1 MNIIQAVKDRN
12 LFRPYLADKDESL
25 ESWYG
30 WLSVLRCIYGLPIP
44 KARRDFVRQITGRD
58 PDKLPK
64 SDASTVLLL
73 CGRRSGK
80 SRCGAAITAAYEAAL
95 AGHEKK
101 LAPGEQG
108 LVAVCSPTRSQSR
121 IVHGYLRAIFD
132 SSDLLREQV
141 VDETKNGFGLRNGVR
156 IEILTGDF
164 RTVRGFTLL
173 AAVIDEAAFFG
184 VDEEA
189 KVKSDAELV
198 RALKPS
204 LATTGGKLI
213 AISSPYAR
221 KGWCYNTWQR
231 HFGND
236 ASNKSCLV
244 VQAPSRLLNP
254 LLSEETVADAL
265 AEDLAAAKSEYLAEF
280 RDDIAAFLPREVIE
294 ACVVPG
300 RTENLRQIG
309 QRYHAFVDMSGGR
322 HDDAALAIAHRKGR
336 IVVLDLV
343 HRYRAPFSPF
353 EVARSMSE
361 TLRQW
366 GLVSAVAD
374 NYAAEFSVV
383 AFRQHRITLHRSKQS
398 KSQLYLELLPRISSG
413 EVELLDDETLVKQL
427 ANLERRTRSGGKD
440 IVDHPATSGARSGAR
455 DDLSNAAAGA
465 ITLAARGVVQVG
477 GLGCR
482 VRGDDDDDSDA
493 SVLRARMDFFNRING
508 GY

>member
-1 MNIIQAVKDRN
+1 MNITEAIKDEH
-12 LFRPYLADKDESL
+12 LFRPFLADRKGSL
-25 ESWYG
+25 STWMP
-30 WLSVLRCIYGLPIP
+30 WRVALRVLYGLPVNP
-44 KARRDFVRQITGRD
+44 KYHDLIRQCTGRD
-58 PDKLPK
+58 PTKLPCEGFQT
-64 SDASTVLLL
+64 ALFLT
-73 CGRRSGK
+73 GRRSGK
-80 SRCGAAITAAYEAAL
+80 SRCGAAITAAFEAAL

-101 LAPGEQG
+101 LAKGERG
-108 LVAVCSPTRSQSR
+108 YVAVCSPTRSQSR
-121 IVHGYLRAIFD
+121 IVKDYLRAIFD
-132 SSDLLREQV
+132 STEMLHDQV
-141 VDETKNGFGLRNGVR
+141 EGEDRAGFDLRNGVR

-164 RTVRGFTLL
+164 RTVRGYSLL
-173 AAVIDEAAFFG
+173 AGVVDELSFFG
-184 VDEEA
+184 IEEEA
-189 KVKSDAELV
+189 KVKSDTELI
-198 RALKPS
+198 RALKPG

-213 AISSPYAR
+213 AITSPYAR
-221 KGWCYNTWQR
+221 KGWCFNQWQK

-236 ASNKSCLV
+236 AGKTLIW
-244 VQAPSRLLNP
+244 QAPSRVMNP
-254 LLSEETVADAL
+254 TLRQSVVDEAM

-280 RDDIAAFLPREVIE
+280 RDDIQAFLPREVIE

-300 RTENLRQIG
+300 RNENLRQIG
-309 QRYHAFVDMSGGR
+309 QRYFAFVDMSGGR

-366 GLVSAVAD
+366 GLVAATAD

-383 AFRQHRITLHRSKQS
+383 AFRQHRITLNRSKQS

-440 IVDHPATSGARSGAR
+440 AVDHPPNGH
-455 DDLSNAAAGA
+455 DDVSNAAAGA
-465 ITLAARGVVQVG
+465 ITLAARGVLQVG

-482 VRGDDDDDSDA
+482 VRGDDDDESEA

-508 GY
+508 GF